1 MATCSNIITLAL
13 KKLQAIASGETPTAA
28 ESADGLVALQGLLDG
43 WCRDGTFGRLRDVH
57 VTENYTARE
66 FQRIRV
72 DAGTVTIPEL
82 IPVDQNGGD
91 DYGFQPAQIDA
102 EQLADDELPDPN
114 NRPPRNRSVIVTL
127 TPGGARATW
136 FYESDI
142 GDWVQIQALALA
154 DECPLSRVDAD
165 GLASQ
170 LALTI
175 ADQFGAEPK
184 PWTVAKAARFRSL
197 LSNRADS
204 TRRETP
210 MQSF

>member
-1 MATCSNIITLAL
+1 MATCSSIATRAL
-13 KKLQAIASGETPTAA
+13 KKLQAIAAGETPTSA
-28 ESADGLVALQGLLDG
+28 ELNDVQEALQGLLDG

-57 VTENYTARE
+57 VTADYTARE

-72 DAGTVTIPEL
+72 DAGTVTLPDL
-82 IPVDQNGGD
+82 IPTDQNSSD

-102 EQLADDELPDPN
+102 DELPDPN
-114 NRPPRNRSVIVTL
+114 NRPPRNRSVIITL
-127 TPGGARATW
+127 EPGGDWATW
-136 FYESDI
+136 FYEADI
-142 GDWVQIQALALA
+142 GEWISIQALALA

-170 LALTI
+170 LALAV
-175 ADQFGAEPK
+175 ADQFGATPQ
-184 PWTVAKAARFRSL
+184 PTTIAKAARFRSL
-197 LSNRADS
+197 LTNRADS